1 MSDVIL
7 LPKNYNCMFIEK
19 SLARLLG
26 CIIFLLCAQ
35 SIIGKNDSD
44 IEKIRKRCIERII
57 STNVNGNIVDNL
69 LQTLRADG
77 TWPGID
83 YVDVSRTGFQ
93 HARHLANMVNLAIAY
108 KKPGSPFRGKRNLK
122 QAFDKSMAYWLEHD
136 FICDNWWNNQIDTPA
151 RMVTILLLMD
161 KDLSKEQSDK
171 MLQIISRGNINA
183 TGARPSGDRI
193 KIAGIQA
200 KAALYKRNVEEVE
213 MLLKVI
219 ESEIKFSTKIG
230 IQYDY
235 SFHHRADRVNNTLTY
250 GVGYGNAFVEWATLV
265 NGTRFGFSQD
275 SIRLIIDY
283 YLDGI
288 CKQMI
293 YGMISDPGIGNRDI
307 TRPGKAVVWSADVVK
322 NILTLTDY
330 RKAELETV
338 VRAREGENVIPQSYA
353 KFFWCTDHFVYQ
365 RPNFYTSVR
374 MYSERNA
381 NMEEPYNGEGIMNHF
396 RGDGTN
402 YLSLE
407 GDEYKNVI
415 PVYDWMK
422 IPGTTTVQ
430 LDTMPLKENV
440 QKWGLTKFVGAVSD
454 DMYGAVGFE
463 FKSPHTALTAKK
475 SYFFFDKEYVCLGSG
490 ITSRVKG
497 RPVSTTINQCVLS
510 GEVHVKDGRG
520 AHVQSRG
527 AVNIPKVEWVN
538 HDNVGYVFPEKS
550 AVFLLNQ
557 EKTGSWTIANKQ
569 TSVSA
574 EEVKCDVFTL
584 ALNHGKE
591 CKNASYE
598 YIVVPSVNHY
608 EMEDYVH
615 VLPVSVLTN
624 TSELQAVRH
633 NGLRIA
639 YAVFYKHGTVH
650 ITGNLS
656 VTIDSPGL
664 VMLKYNAAGNV
675 TQLLVSDPT
684 RLLKTIHLSINS
696 GSGVLQRY
704 AIDLPQNEYAGRSVK
719 VKL

>member
-1 MSDVIL
+1 MSVIVL
-7 LPKNYNCMFIEK
+7 
-19 SLARLLG
+19 
-26 CIIFLLCAQ
+26 IIF
-35 SIIGKNDSD
+35 
-44 IEKIRKRCIERII
+44 
-57 STNVNGNIVDNL
+57 
-69 LQTLRADG
+69 
-77 TWPGID
+77 
-83 YVDVSRTGFQ
+83 
-93 HARHLANMVNLAIAY
+93 
-108 KKPGSPFRGKRNLK
+108 
-122 QAFDKSMAYWLEHD
+122 
-136 FICDNWWNNQIDTPA
+136 
-151 RMVTILLLMD
+151 
-161 KDLSKEQSDK
+161 
-171 MLQIISRGNINA
+171 
-183 TGARPSGDRI
+183 
-193 KIAGIQA
+193 
-200 KAALYKRNVEEVE
+200 EEV
-213 MLLKVI
+213 LGPDL
-219 ESEIKFSTKIG
+219 
-230 IQYDY
+230 
-235 SFHHRADRVNNTLTY
+235 NNT
-250 GVGYGNAFVEWATLV
+250 FV
-265 NGTRFGFSQD
+265 
-275 SIRLIIDY
+275 
-283 YLDGI
+283 
-288 CKQMI
+288 
-293 YGMISDPGIGNRDI
+293 P
-307 TRPGKAVVWSADVVK
+307 
-322 NILTLTDY
+322 
-330 RKAELETV
+330 
-338 VRAREGENVIPQSYA
+338 
-353 KFFWCTDHFVYQ
+353 
-365 RPNFYTSVR
+365 
-374 MYSERNA
+374 
-381 NMEEPYNGEGIMNHF
+381 
-396 RGDGTN
+396 
-402 YLSLE
+402 
-407 GDEYKNVI
+407 
-415 PVYDWMK
+415 
-422 IPGTTTVQ
+422 
-430 LDTMPLKENV
+430 
-440 QKWGLTKFVGAVSD
+440 AVSD